1 VSEFSES
8 CRRLGRTDG
17 EKAFAP
23 PDAPEHPPR
32 DRTFLLQHV
41 RLEITVDDQART
53 ISGTVTHRL
62 SPINDGLTE
71 VALDAGDLNIH
82 KVLDDGGHE
91 LEWELHGETL
101 SIHLPKARK
110 AGQPFELRI
119 SYDAKPRK
127 GIFFTG
133 PDKANPKRPRITW
146 TQGEDMDNRYWF
158 PSYDYP
164 NQRFTSEVL
173 ATVDE
178 RYEALSNGHLV
189 VVSADK
195 RRKTKTYH
203 WSLDQPHSNYLI
215 ALAVGEFESK
225 EWDADGVPV
234 LAHVPKG
241 LGPFLDRAF
250 QNVPDMVRYFGEVTG
265 QKYPWPRYAQVCVP
279 EFVVGG
285 MENTS
290 MTTLTEYCLTDE
302 KAYDDYR
309 PEGLLSHELAHQW
322 FGDFLTCRAW
332 GHIWLNESFATYFQ
346 VLWWEHFF
354 GKDDALME
362 LEADRDN
369 YREEASKNYK
379 RPIVTMK
386 FVEPSDM
393 FDRHTYEKGANVLH
407 MMRNEL
413 GDDLWWKAIRQY
425 VKKFAGQN
433 VETNDF
439 KEAIE
444 EATGRNLDVFFDQWL
459 YHAGHPEF
467 EIAWSWDESAKQV
480 ELRVKQTQEVKDPVP
495 LFRVSTTVELA
506 GPDRTQKESI
516 RIEKADQVFRFD
528 APRRPR
534 AVLFDPEDAILK
546 KVTFKKPRDE
556 LLWQLANAGSLW
568 PRIEACRD
576 LGKLVGDPKAIEGLA
591 AALKNDKFW
600 AVRREAAVALGEI
613 GTAAA
618 RDALL
623 GGATDKDSRVRRGVY
638 RALGNFRKD
647 EVAFKA
653 LAKGYREDGWYYPM
667 NAAALALA
675 ETRHEQAFETI
686 VKGMDRR
693 SQGEILARG
702 ACMAL
707 ANLRDERGFPP
718 LVKRTSDEY
727 FEMVRYGAAWAL
739 GKLGSFHESRRD
751 EVLEDLST
759 LVRDPNYRTRLGATL
774 GLGELGY
781 PKAEEELQRISEAEP
796 MSNLRTNAR
805 KAISTLREKHAEA
818 AKKVE
823 QQEELDK
830 LKDENKELRS
840 RIGAIEARVEAIGK
854 RRKR

>member
-1 VSEFSES
+1 M
-8 CRRLGRTDG
+8 DG
-17 EKAFAP
+17 EKVFAP

-41 RLEITVDDQART
+41 RLEITVDDQERA

-71 VALDAGDLNIH
+71 VALDAGDLNIR
-82 KVLDDGGHE
+82 KILDVGGHE

-110 AGQPFELRI
+110 AGQAFELRI

-133 PDKANPKRPRITW
+133 PDKANPKRPRVTW

-178 RYEALSNGHLV
+178 QYEALSNGRLV
-189 VVSADK
+189 DVSADK

-234 LAHVPKG
+234 HAHVPKG
-241 LGPFLDRAF
+241 LGPFLDRTF

-302 KAYDDYR
+302 KAYEDYR
-309 PEGLLSHELAHQW
+309 PEGLLAHELAHQW

-354 GKDDALME
+354 GKDAALME
-362 LEADRDN
+362 LEADREN
-369 YREEASKNYK
+369 YYEEASKNYK

-386 FVEPSDM
+386 FVEPSDL

-407 MMRNEL
+407 MMRN
-413 GDDLWWKAIRQY
+413 
-425 VKKFAGQN
+425 
-433 VETNDF
+433 
-439 KEAIE
+439 
-444 EATGRNLDVFFDQWL
+444 
-459 YHAGHPEF
+459 
-467 EIAWSWDESAKQV
+467 ESAKQV

-495 LFRVSTTVELA
+495 LFRVSTSVELA

-528 APRRPR
+528 ASRRPR

-556 LLWQLANAGSLW
+556 LLWQLANAGSTW

-576 LGKLVGDPKAIEGLA
+576 LGKLVGDPKAIEGLED
-591 AALKNDKFW
+591 ALK
-600 AVRREAAVALGEI
+600 
-613 GTAAA
+613 
-618 RDALL
+618 
-623 GGATDKDSRVRRGVY
+623 
-638 RALGNFRKD
+638 KD
-647 EVAFKA
+647 EV
-653 LAKGYREDGWYYPM
+653 
-667 NAAALALA
+667 
-675 ETRHEQAFETI
+675 
-686 VKGMDRR
+686 
-693 SQGEILARG
+693 
-702 ACMAL
+702 
-707 ANLRDERGFPP
+707 
-718 LVKRTSDEY
+718 
-727 FEMVRYGAAWAL
+727 
-739 GKLGSFHESRRD
+739 
-751 EVLEDLST
+751 
-759 LVRDPNYRTRLGATL
+759 
-774 GLGELGY
+774 
-781 PKAEEELQRISEAEP
+781 
-796 MSNLRTNAR
+796 
-805 KAISTLREKHAEA
+805 
-818 AKKVE
+818 
-823 QQEELDK
+823 
-830 LKDENKELRS
+830 
-840 RIGAIEARVEAIGK
+840 
-854 RRKR
+854 

>member
-1 VSEFSES
+1 MARGFFVSEFSES
-8 CRRLGRTDG
+8 CRRLGLLIAG

-41 RLEITVDDQART
+41 RLEITVDDRERT
-53 ISGTVTHRL
+53 VSGTVTHRL
-62 SPINDGLTE
+62 APINDGLSE
-71 VALDAGDLNIH
+71 VALDAGDLNIR
-82 KVLDDGGHE
+82 KILDDGGHE

-110 AGQPFELRI
+110 AGQAFELRI

-178 RYEALSNGHLV
+178 RYEALSNGRLV
-189 VVSADK
+189 DVSADK

-234 LAHVPKG
+234 LAHVSKG
-241 LGPFLDRAF
+241 LGPFLDRTF

-265 QKYPWPRYAQVCVP
+265 QRYPWPRYAQVCVP

-302 KAYDDYR
+302 KAYEDYR
-309 PEGLLSHELAHQW
+309 PEGLLAHELAHQW

-354 GKDDALME
+354 GKDAALME
-362 LEADRDN
+362 LEADREN
-369 YREEASKNYK
+369 YYEEASKNYK

-386 FVEPSDM
+386 FVEPSDL

-407 MMRNEL
+407 MMRN
-413 GDDLWWKAIRQY
+413 
-425 VKKFAGQN
+425 
-433 VETNDF
+433 
-439 KEAIE
+439 
-444 EATGRNLDVFFDQWL
+444 
-459 YHAGHPEF
+459 
-467 EIAWSWDESAKQV
+467 ESAKQV

-495 LFRVSTTVELA
+495 LFRVSTSVELA

-528 APRRPR
+528 ASRRPR

-556 LLWQLANAGSLW
+556 LLWQLANAGSTW

-576 LGKLVGDPKAIEGLA
+576 LGKLVGDPKAIEGLED
-591 AALKNDKFW
+591 ALK
-600 AVRREAAVALGEI
+600 
-613 GTAAA
+613 
-618 RDALL
+618 
-623 GGATDKDSRVRRGVY
+623 
-638 RALGNFRKD
+638 KD
-647 EVAFKA
+647 EV
-653 LAKGYREDGWYYPM
+653 
-667 NAAALALA
+667 
-675 ETRHEQAFETI
+675 
-686 VKGMDRR
+686 
-693 SQGEILARG
+693 
-702 ACMAL
+702 
-707 ANLRDERGFPP
+707 
-718 LVKRTSDEY
+718 
-727 FEMVRYGAAWAL
+727 
-739 GKLGSFHESRRD
+739 
-751 EVLEDLST
+751 
-759 LVRDPNYRTRLGATL
+759 
-774 GLGELGY
+774 
-781 PKAEEELQRISEAEP
+781 
-796 MSNLRTNAR
+796 
-805 KAISTLREKHAEA
+805 
-818 AKKVE
+818 
-823 QQEELDK
+823 
-830 LKDENKELRS
+830 
-840 RIGAIEARVEAIGK
+840 
-854 RRKR
+854 

>member
-8 CRRLGRTDG
+8 CRRLGLIAG
-17 EKAFAP
+17 EKVFAP

-32 DRTFLLQHV
+32 DRTFLLHHV
-41 RLEITVDDQART
+41 RLEITIDDRERMV
-53 ISGTVTHRL
+53 SGTVSHRL
-62 SPINDGLTE
+62 SPINDGLKE
-71 VALDAGDLNIH
+71 VALDAGDLNIR
-82 KVLDDGGHE
+82 KVVDDGGHE

-101 SIHLPKARK
+101 LIHLPKARK
-110 AGQPFELRI
+110 AGEAFELRI

-146 TQGEDMDNRYWF
+146 TQGEDTDNRYWF

-178 RYEALSNGHLV
+178 QYEALSNGRLV
-189 VVSADK
+189 NVSADK

-225 EWDADGVPV
+225 EWDTDGIPV

-241 LGPFLDRAF
+241 LGSYLDRTF
-250 QNVPDMVRYFGEVTG
+250 GNVPDMVRYFGEVTG

-302 KAYDDYR
+302 KAYEDYR
-309 PEGLLSHELAHQW
+309 PDSLLAHELAHQW

-354 GKDDALME
+354 GPDDALME

-369 YREEASKNYK
+369 YHEEASKNYK

-413 GDDLWWKAIRQY
+413 GDDLWWKAIRLY

-467 EIAWSWDESAKQV
+467 ELSWSWDESAKQV
-480 ELRVKQTQEVKDPVP
+480 ELRTKQTQEVKDPVP
-495 LFRVSTTVELA
+495 LFKLSASVGLVW
-506 GPDRTQKESI
+506 PDRIQQESI

-534 AVLFDPEDAILK
+534 AVLFDPEDRILK

-556 LLWQLANAGSLW
+556 LLWQLANVGSVW

-576 LGKLVGDPKAIEGLA
+576 LGKLIGDPKAIEGLEE
-591 AALKNDKFW
+591 ALKKDKFW
-600 AVRREAAVALGEI
+600 AVRREAAVALGAI
-613 GTAAA
+613 GTTAA

-623 GGATDKDSRVRRGVY
+623 GGAKDKDSRVRRGVY

-647 EVAFKA
+647 EGAFKA
-653 LAKGYREDGWYYPM
+653 LAKAYREDGWYYPM

-686 VKGMDRR
+686 VRGMDRR

-702 ACMAL
+702 ACMAI
-707 ANLRDERGFPP
+707 ANLRDQRGFPE
-718 LVKRTSDEY
+718 LEKRTSDAY

-751 EVLEDLST
+751 EVLEDLSM
-759 LVRDPNYRTRLGATL
+759 LVRDANYRTRLGATL

-781 PKAEEELQRISEAEP
+781 PKAEDELQRVSDAEP

-805 KAISTLREKHAEA
+805 KAIAVLREKHAEA

-830 LKDENKELRS
+830 LKDENKELRA
-840 RIGAIEARVEAIGK
+840 RLTAVEARVDSIGK